1 MLSFLVVLVAAAFFL
16 PACRE
21 EKKVDVASRLNPER
35 MPTMSTENVSTLI
48 SDSGITQYKIVS
60 PLWLVYDNADT
71 PYWSFP
77 KGLYL
82 RKYDPLFRVIATV
95 AADSARYFKN
105 MRLWRL
111 DGNVE
116 LTKAPKDLFLT
127 QQLFW
132 DERRQE
138 IYSDSFIH
146 IETTTHVLEGHGF
159 ISNDKLTGY
168 RIIRPTGIF
177 PGFLPAL
184 HVRPH
189 RLRRLW
195 SRWLRSRPS
204 NHHLKRAHRRKA
216 AIESLRVLGFSSG
229 FRLVARLGRF
239 CKMPVKIRTKIQIRF

>member
-1 MLSFLVVLVAAAFFL
+1 MLSFIVVLVSAAFLL

-21 EKKVDVASRLNPER
+21 EKKVDVAKRLNPER
-35 MPTMSTENVSTLI
+35 KPTMSTENVSTLI

-146 IETTTHVLEGHGF
+146 GF

-177 PGFLPAL
+177 P
-184 HVRPH
+184 VD
-189 RLRRLW
+189 
-195 SRWLRSRPS
+195 
-204 NHHLKRAHRRKA
+204 RAG
-216 AIESLRVLGFSSG
+216 LSSG
-229 FRLVARLGRF
+229 SSRASASSSPVMEPVAAVEAVESSPETSASPQGGN
-239 CKMPVKIRTKIQIRF
+239 